1 MRRRSNTLHESN
13 FNDFLN
19 ASQRPDNSHNPSFKL
34 MSKRVPK
41 FSSKDNAIIYENAAQ
56 DSLTNHQNKENIDHL
71 DTMILNRKKKVE
83 SNANY
88 WDNFDFENDD
98 TFEENGQN
106 KDGLSG
112 ASSLAFSENTADTD
126 CSEETDGGKGIPS
139 TLKRIMV
146 IGLNNSGKWS
156 LINSTF
162 DCADCRD
169 PNDEKNHQVMDLL
182 TKTEVNDGGQSEIR
196 YQFWI
201 RNLYNQGANQGRF
214 EELIKTYYKNVS
226 LFLFVYSVSNKDSFA
241 CLNNEIS
248 KILNQVP
255 ADKLKCA
262 LLGTKGDLDD
272 TNRQVDYFD
281 GVSLQEKYKLTCFM
295 ETSQE
300 DHSLKEKLI
309 RLLNETDLDSAEVE
323 RRKKDSILSIE

>member
-1 MRRRSNTLHESN
+1 MRRRSNTLHENN
-13 FNDFLN
+13 FNDYLN
-19 ASQRPDNSHNPSFKL
+19 ASQRPDNSANPSFRL

-41 FSSKDNAIIYENAAQ
+41 FSSKDNAIIYEDAGSQ
-56 DSLTNHQNKENIDHL
+56 DNSPDQQNKENIDHL
-71 DTMILNRKKKVE
+71 DTMILNQQKKKAE
-83 SNANY
+83 NNASY
-88 WDNFDFENDD
+88 WDNFDFECDD
-98 TFEENGQN
+98 NFDENGQN
-106 KDGLSG
+106 KEGP
-112 ASSLAFSENTADTD
+112 SSLAFSENTADTD
-126 CSEETDGGKGIPS
+126 CSEDAENKGRIS

-146 IGLNNSGKWS
+146 IGLTDSGKWS

-169 PNDEKNHQVMDLL
+169 PNDGKSQQVMDLL
-182 TKTEVNDGGQSEIR
+182 TKTEVNDGNQSEIR

-201 RNLYNQGANQGRF
+201 RNLYNQGANKGRF

-226 LFLFVYSVSNKDSFA
+226 LFIFVYSISNKDSFT
-241 CLNNEIS
+241 CLTNEIS
-248 KILNQVP
+248 KVLSQVP
-255 ADKLKCA
+255 AEKFKCA

-272 TNRQVDYFD
+272 SLRQVNYFD

-300 DHSLKEKLI
+300 DHSLKDKLI
-309 RLLNETDLDSAEVE
+309 KLLNETDLEPEEIE